1 MIAEISAMI
10 IYVIWMWVFYYR
22 ATTRIDKLEC
32 EKRELEKRVSELEKT
47 VYIVPRMD
55 DDGH

>member
-1 MIAEISAMI
+1 MIKEIAI
-10 IYVIWMWVFYYR
+10 ILIYVIWVMCFHLKD
-22 ATTRIDKLEC
+22 ASRIDKLEC